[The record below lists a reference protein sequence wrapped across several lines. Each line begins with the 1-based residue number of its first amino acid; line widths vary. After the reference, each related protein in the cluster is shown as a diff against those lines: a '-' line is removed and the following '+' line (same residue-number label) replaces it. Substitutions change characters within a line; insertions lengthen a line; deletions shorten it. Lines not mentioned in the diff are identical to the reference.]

1 MGLIAEYEMHC
12 EALPFIEVA
21 REMPS
26 ATIEVELQY
35 NHGERAVFLVYVTGT
50 SKAEFSK
57 ALEAS
62 SFVGEYTF
70 IGEAGDTLHYQV
82 VPSKSEEDQLGD
94 VIDDFSSFR
103 SLATTEVIIERI
115 RVQEEYWV
123 QTGWFANREAFDE
136 LREFWQ
142 ENGGLKL
149 RRLTRDREPE
159 PPGEGLSDRQREAL
173 RLAYEM
179 GYFEIPS
186 KASLED
192 IADELG
198 VTSSAVSERL
208 RRAQTH
214 LIETSVAPM
223 WPPLPSQS
231 GTN

>member
-1 MGLIAEYEMHC
+1 MW
-12 EALPFIEVA
+12 
-21 REMPS
+21 
-26 ATIEVELQY
+26 T
-35 NHGERAVFLVYVTGT
+35 VT
-50 SKAEFSK
+50 
-57 ALEAS
+57 
-62 SFVGEYTF
+62 TF

-82 VPSKSEEDQLGD
+82 VPSKSEKDQLGD
-94 VIDDFSSFR
+94 VIDDFSAFR

-115 RVQEEYWV
+115 RVQEACWV

-142 ENGGLKL
+142 ENGGLTL

-159 PPGEGLSDRQREAL
+159 PPGEGLSDQQREAL

-186 KASLED
+186 RVSLGE

-198 VTSSAVSERL
+198 VTASAVSERL

-231 GTN
+231 STN

>member
-1 MGLIAEYEMHC
+1 MGLVAEYEMHC
-12 EALPFIEVA
+12 EALPLIDVA
-21 REMPS
+21 RDVPS

-35 NHGERAVFLVYVTGT
+35 NHGGHAVFLVYVTGT
-50 SKAEFSK
+50 SKAEFSNV
-57 ALEAS
+57 LEAS
-62 SFVGEYTF
+62 GFVDEYTY

-82 VPSKSEEDQLGD
+82 VPAKSEEDQLGD
-94 VIDDFSSFR
+94 VIDDFSAFR

-115 RVQEEYWV
+115 RVQESCWV

-142 ENGGLKL
+142 ENGGLTL

-159 PPGEGLSDRQREAL
+159 PPGEGLSDHQREAL

-179 GYFEIPS
+179 GYFEIPA
-186 KASLED
+186 KTSLED
-192 IADELG
+192 IAEELG
-198 VTSSAVSERL
+198 VTASAVSERL

-223 WPPLPSQS
+223 WPPLPRQS
-231 GTN
+231 STN

>member
-1 MGLIAEYEMHC
+1 
-12 EALPFIEVA
+12 V
-21 REMPS
+21 PS
-26 ATIEVELQY
+26 NSDFHRLTAIQ
-35 NHGERAVFLVYVTGT
+35 HSHVTGT